1 MKKIVLWWMSTLTA
15 LVLLFGYHTSTS
27 SRAAGG
33 DTVAIAPIV
42 GGTGSTTAAATSGDG
57 EAAPVG
63 EAPQITV
70 GQTSAATTSAE
81 QQSTTGA
88 TTAAGSAGKRSV
100 TGAVADTRW
109 GPVQVELTIEG
120 SKITNVSVVQ
130 YPDGNGR
137 DAQINSYALPIL
149 ISETISNQSARID
162 MVSGATVTS
171 QGYVTSLQSA
181 LDQAQL

>member
-42 GGTGSTTAAATSGDG
+42 GGAGSTTTAATTSGD
-57 EAAPVG
+57 G

-88 TTAAGSAGKRSV
+88 ATTAGSAGKRTV
-100 TGAVADTRW
+100 TGASADTRW

-120 SKITNVSVVQ
+120 AKITNGSVVQ

-149 ISETISNQSARID
+149 ISETISNQSAQID

-171 QGYVTSLQSA
+171 EGYVTSLQSA